1 MKKMSKNTESHWMQ
15 FKNNV
20 SKLKEYTIQLNRKK
34 KKKPFK
40 AHTNFNLDF
49 SIKVQ
54 FKNSHWPNFATLEQR
69 HCQNLSL

>member
-1 MKKMSKNTESHWMQ
+1 MFLNWKN
-15 FKNNV
+15 
-20 SKLKEYTIQLNRKK
+20 IQYNWTGKK